1 MTRSWEHFQMS
12 GQGPY
17 FGQLVWFNNY
27 HPEAVQSARD
37 RYANEVK
44 RVTGVIDYHLRTK
57 KTDYLVGNK
66 MTYADLMF
74 VPWAVHIQNTAASQL
89 DLDEFEA
96 YHSWLK
102 RLTSRPKVAKLL
114 KERAAM
120 MSSS

>member
-1 MTRSWEHFQMS
+1 MS